1 MGSDS
6 PLSLTSCASWTMC
19 LYFLCLSVPICKRGI
34 IIIIIIIII
43 PHTELER
50 IQRLQL
56 LKLPA
61 LLLGVEASHLL
72 RGHFLLPEPRPPPA
86 AICKAISRRSH
97 CGFSARLPFVV
108 AEVTLTATFSPY
120 LHRRG
125 HQADVAAHCLLCSF
139 IFVENDQFL

>member
-1 MGSDS
+1 MGSNS

-34 IIIIIIIII
+34 III

-50 IQRLQL
+50 IQCLQL

-72 RGHFLLPEPRPPPA
+72 RGHFLLRRPRPPPA

-125 HQADVAAHCLLCSF
+125 HQADVATHRLLCSF